1 MDIIR
6 IRGKLADL
14 CVFRTDDAAL
24 EKYMKW
30 MNDESILM
38 HLGRN
43 AKICDWQSEKEF
55 INQVHGSMFNII
67 DKNHN
72 LIGNCDIRKEKGNR
86 NYSLGICIGEQDS
99 RNKGIGTEVIRLL
112 IKFCFEELGAH
123 RVCLTLNGD
132 NLRAKRCY
140 EKAGMKECGREHE
153 TSWYKGQWSDTIHM
167 EILETDYF
175 HTNDIWSYS
184 VH

>member
-1 MDIIR
+1 
-6 IRGKLADL
+6 
-14 CVFRTDDAAL
+14 
-24 EKYMKW
+24 
-30 MNDESILM
+30 
-38 HLGRN
+38 
-43 AKICDWQSEKEF
+43 
-55 INQVHGSMFNII
+55 MFNII

-99 RNKGIGTEVIRLL
+99 RNKGIGTEVIHLL

-153 TSWYKGQWSDTIHM
+153 TSWYKVDMVLCYLCITLINSRVLPRLVKISPKD
-167 EILETDYF
+167 
-175 HTNDIWSYS
+175 
-184 VH
+184 